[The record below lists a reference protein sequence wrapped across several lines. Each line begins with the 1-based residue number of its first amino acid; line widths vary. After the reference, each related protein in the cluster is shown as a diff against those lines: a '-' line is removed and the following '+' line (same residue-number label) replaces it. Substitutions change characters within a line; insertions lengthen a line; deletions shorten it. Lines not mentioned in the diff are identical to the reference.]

1 MVGAKLANLPH
12 GVRSDRSENFPI
24 LNPISQSAAADL
36 LNVSDRSIRSA
47 HGLYGHFSPW
57 CPPYLFPLYIPRANL
72 NASNDAASR
81 LARFF
86 QRTLFSSTANFILD
100 YRVWFSTTA
109 TSRGLIVRAPKK
121 PVPNLPIRR
130 PVAVLDLA
138 GFHPTREHMTRGIC
152 AAKPAI
158 AAPVAWTRPAQYRP
172 DSCPFLCEGFP
183 IDL

>member
-1 MVGAKLANLPH
+1 MF
-12 GVRSDRSENFPI
+12 R
-24 LNPISQSAAADL
+24 L
-36 LNVSDRSIRSA
+36 L
-47 HGLYGHFSPW
+47 PW
-57 CPPYLFPLYIPRANL
+57 CITSCFPLCIPRANL

-86 QRTLFSSTANFILD
+86 QRTLFSSTANVIPD

-109 TSRGLIVRAPKK
+109 TTRGLIVRATKK
-121 PVPNLPIRR
+121 PVPSFPRRGPILGDDLPGVDVNGEI
-130 PVAVLDLA
+130 A
-138 GFHPTREHMTRGIC
+138 TRGIC

-158 AAPVAWTRPAQYRP
+158 AAPVAWARSAQYRP

>member
-1 MVGAKLANLPH
+1 MRTFANIRQFAGSGAWWLPCH
-12 GVRSDRSENFPI
+12 
-24 LNPISQSAAADL
+24 
-36 LNVSDRSIRSA
+36 
-47 HGLYGHFSPW
+47 
-57 CPPYLFPLYIPRANL
+57 FPLYIPRANL
-72 NASNDAASR
+72 AARIGAASR

-86 QRTLFSSTANFILD
+86 QRTLFSSTANVIPDFG
-100 YRVWFSTTA
+100 VWFSTTA

-138 GFHPTREHMTRGIC
+138 GFHPTREHMTRGIG

-158 AAPVAWTRPAQYRP
+158 AAPVAWARSAQYRP